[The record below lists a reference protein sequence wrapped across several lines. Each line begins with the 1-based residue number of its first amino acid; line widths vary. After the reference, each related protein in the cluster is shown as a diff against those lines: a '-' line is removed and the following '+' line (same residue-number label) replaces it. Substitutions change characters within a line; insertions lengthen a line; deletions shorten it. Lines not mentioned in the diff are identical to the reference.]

1 MTIISVNKGTTTVYN
16 KAGKIIAKH
25 SSILPGGSRESKS
38 GNLETQKDSK
48 I

>member
-1 MTIISVNKGTTTVYN
+1 MTVISINKGTTTVYN
-16 KAGKIIAKH
+16 KAGKTIAKH

-38 GNLETQKDSK
+38 GNLETQRDN